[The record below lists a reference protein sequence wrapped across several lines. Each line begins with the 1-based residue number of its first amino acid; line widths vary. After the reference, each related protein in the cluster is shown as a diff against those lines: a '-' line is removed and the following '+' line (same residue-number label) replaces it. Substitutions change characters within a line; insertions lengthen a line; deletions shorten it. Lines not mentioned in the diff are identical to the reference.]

1 MLGVVLAGGESRR
14 MGRDKALVEV
24 DGQPLWRRQVA
35 VLRDAGAERVVVV
48 RRRGQESIDYPD
60 CQFDVFQDSG
70 PLAGIH
76 AALGIGS
83 YPLIAVLAVDMPGI
97 DAAWFCWL
105 QASSQPGGGAV
116 ASGGDGLEPLAALYP
131 ASSLA
136 EVEARLRR
144 RELSV
149 QSLARSLAAS
159 GLVSIVEAP
168 AAYAGRLASLN
179 APPA

>member
-24 DGQPLWRRQVA
+24 DGQPLWRRQSD
-35 VLRDAGAERVVVV
+35 VLRDAGAERVVVI
-48 RRRGQESIDYPD
+48 RRSGQESIDHAD
-60 CQFDVFQDSG
+60 CHFDVFRNSG

-76 AALGIGS
+76 AGLGIGG

-97 DAAWFCWL
+97 DAAWFEWL
-105 QASSQPGGGAV
+105 GASCLPGAGAV
-116 ASGGDGLEPLAALYP
+116 ASHGGDLEPLAALYP
-131 ASSLA
+131 SSSLP
-136 EVEARLRR
+136 EVEARLGR

-149 QSLARSLAAS
+149 QGLVRELAARKLIS
-159 GLVSIVEAP
+159 VVAAP
-168 AAYAGRLASLN
+168 AAYAGRLTSLN